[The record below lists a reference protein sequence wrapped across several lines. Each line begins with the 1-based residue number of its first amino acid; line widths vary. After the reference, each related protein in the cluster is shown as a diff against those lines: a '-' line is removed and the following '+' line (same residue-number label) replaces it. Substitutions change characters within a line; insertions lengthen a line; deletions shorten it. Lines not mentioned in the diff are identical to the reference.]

1 MKEIPKPL
9 IEPGEP
15 IDEVMS
21 RLANYHDKKTKQDK
35 ALIDALPDCGKPES
49 GPKYLSNKGHD
60 KELKRR
66 DTIHDMMAKNPAL
79 YQRLKKEFG
88 Q

>member
-1 MKEIPKPL
+1 MPVWKPVINPDAPL
-9 IEPGEP
+9 
-15 IDEVMS
+15 DETIADLARYADNVAKHNKRMEDKLPVGKNPMEGVKVMQ
-21 RLANYHDKKTKQDK
+21 KT
-35 ALIDALPDCGKPES
+35 
-49 GPKYLSNKGHD
+49 GHD
-60 KELKRR
+60 IALTRR